1 MKKLFRS
8 ILRGLGLY
16 SFAISLENKIVTKLQ
31 WNKQKELYKQ
41 FISDNALCFDVGAN
55 VGNRTALFLEL
66 GAKNVVMVEP
76 QKDCYEKLEKRFPN
90 LPLVKKG
97 LGEKESTEKLY
108 VSDVSLIS
116 SFSKSH
122 VDQMQEDRFKGANW
136 DKTIDIE
143 MTTLDNLIKEFGVPD
158 FCKIDVEGYEYDVLK
173 GLTQPLK
180 SLSIEYIVPENKEV
194 VLGCITHL
202 SKLGN
207 IECNLSHGETMDFHL
222 NEWKNGPEMID
233 YVQSQDFIDTSYG
246 DIYIRF
252 K

>member
-1 MKKLFRS
+1 MRNLLRS

-16 SFAISLENKIVTKLQ
+16 AFAINVENKIVTKLK
-31 WNKQKELYKQ
+31 WNKQRELYKQ
-41 FISDNALCFDVGAN
+41 FIKQGSLCFDVGAN
-55 VGNRTALFLEL
+55 VGNRTAMFLEL
-66 GAKNVVMVEP
+66 GGKVVMVEP

-90 LPLVKKG
+90 LPLIKKG
-97 LGEKESTEKLY
+97 LGGSESTEKLY

-122 VDQMQEDRFKGANW
+122 VDMMQEDRFKGANW

-143 MTTLDNLIKEFGVPD
+143 MTTLDNLIKEHGVPD

-173 GLTQPLK
+173 GLSQPIK

-194 VLGCITHL
+194 VLNCITHL

-222 NEWKNGPEMID
+222 SKWKNGPEMID

-246 DIYIRF
+246 DIYIKF
-252 K
+252 N

>member
-1 MKKLFRS
+1 MRKLLRS
-8 ILRGLGLY
+8 IIRGLGLY
-16 SFAISLENKIVTKLQ
+16 SFSIKMENKIVTALQ
-31 WNKQKELYKQ
+31 KTKQKELYSQ
-41 FISDNALCFDVGAN
+41 FVKPKGLCFDVGAN

-66 GAKNVVMVEP
+66 GAHVVMVEP
-76 QKDCYEKLEKRFPN
+76 QKECYEALEKRFPD

-136 DKTIDIE
+136 DKTVDIE
-143 MTTLDNLIKEFGVPD
+143 MTTLDQLIKKYGVPD

-173 GLTQPLK
+173 GLSQPLK
-180 SLSIEYIVPENKEV
+180 ALSIEYIVPENKEV
-194 VLGCITHL
+194 VLSCIQHL
-202 SKLGN
+202 SQLGN
-207 IECNLSHGETMDFHL
+207 IECNLSHGESMKFHL
-222 NEWKNGPEMID
+222 PQWKNGPDMID

-246 DIYIRF
+246 DIYIKF
-252 K
+252 V

>member
-1 MKKLFRS
+1 MRKLLRS
-8 ILRGLGLY
+8 IIRGLGLY
-16 SFAISLENKIVTKLQ
+16 SFSIKLENKIVTALQ
-31 WNKQKELYKQ
+31 KNKQKELYGLFVKPD
-41 FISDNALCFDVGAN
+41 SLCFDVGAN

-66 GAKNVVMVEP
+66 GAKVVMVEP
-76 QKDCYEKLEKRFPN
+76 QKECYEALEKRFPD
-90 LPLVKKG
+90 LPLIKKG

-143 MTTLDNLIKEFGVPD
+143 MTTLDNLIKEYGVPD

-173 GLTQPLK
+173 GLSQPLK

-194 VLGCITHL
+194 VLNCIKHL
-202 SKLGN
+202 NNLGN
-207 IECNLSHGETMDFHL
+207 IECNLSHGESMKFHL
-222 NEWKNGPEMID
+222 EKWKSGSEMIE

-246 DIYIRF
+246 DIYVKF
-252 K
+252 V

>member
-1 MKKLFRS
+1 MKKLLRS
-8 ILRGLGLY
+8 IIRGLGLY
-16 SFAISLENKIVTKLQ
+16 SFSIKLENKIVTALQ
-31 WNKQKELYKQ
+31 KNKQKELYSLFVKP
-41 FISDNALCFDVGAN
+41 NGLCFDVGAN

-66 GAKNVVMVEP
+66 GANVVMVEP
-76 QKDCYEKLEKRFPN
+76 QKECYEALEKRFPD
-90 LPLVKKG
+90 LPLIKKG

-143 MTTLDNLIKEFGVPD
+143 MTTLDNLIKEHGVPD

-173 GLTQPLK
+173 GLSQPLK

-194 VLGCITHL
+194 VLNCIKHL
-202 SKLGN
+202 SNLGK
-207 IECNLSHGETMDFHL
+207 IECNLSHGESMKFHL
-222 NEWKNGPEMID
+222 GKWKDGAEMIE

-246 DIYIRF
+246 DVYIKF
-252 K
+252 V

>member
-1 MKKLFRS
+1 MKKVLRS
-8 ILRGLGLY
+8 IIRGLGLY
-16 SFAISLENKIVTKLQ
+16 SFSIKLENKIVTALQ
-31 WNKQKELYKQ
+31 KNKQKELYSLFVKPN
-41 FISDNALCFDVGAN
+41 SLCFDVGAN
-55 VGNRTALFLEL
+55 VGNRTAIFLEL
-66 GAKNVVMVEP
+66 GAKVVMVEP
-76 QKDCYEKLEKRFPN
+76 QKECYEALEKRFPN
-90 LPLVKKG
+90 LPLIKKG

-143 MTTLDNLIKEFGVPD
+143 MTTLDNLIKEHGVPD

-173 GLTQPLK
+173 GLSQPLK

-194 VLGCITHL
+194 VLNCIQHL

-207 IECNLSHGETMDFHL
+207 IECNLSHGETMNFHL
-222 NEWKNGPEMID
+222 SKWKNGQEMID

-246 DIYIRF
+246 DIYIKF
-252 K
+252 V